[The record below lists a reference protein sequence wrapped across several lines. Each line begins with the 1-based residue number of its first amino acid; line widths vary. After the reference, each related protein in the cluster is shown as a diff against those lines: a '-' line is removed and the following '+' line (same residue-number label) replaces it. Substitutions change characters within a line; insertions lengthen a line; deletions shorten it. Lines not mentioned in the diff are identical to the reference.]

1 MYNSEGDEIA
11 QLEYSES
18 HDNVS
23 AKLPFSIQHP
33 PLSYDEDVKRRFTSS
48 IVICKVMH
56 DSRIVS
62 FTRYLSFTS
71 AIYLLSYLQTLP
83 FFSALVMKASS
94 THKTN

>member
-23 AKLPFSIQHP
+23 AQMPFSIQHP
-33 PLSYDEDVKRRFTSS
+33 PLSYDEDMKRRS
-48 IVICKVMH
+48 IFCKNMH

-62 FTRYLSFTS
+62 S
-71 AIYLLSYLQTLP
+71 
-83 FFSALVMKASS
+83 M
-94 THKTN
+94 